1 MRYLNRVFDWITQN
15 IGLCLSIVL
24 VTMTVAIFGPLE
36 IYFTNYEEFWF
47 SVKDIGIVVILL
59 GAGCLIFLVALGLL
73 LKGVGKE
80 LYSSVLFVLGLALY
94 IQGNYV
100 NIDYGVLDGKS
111 IDWSAYPLYAILDT
125 AGWLLLIIVAVGL
138 WVWKRS
144 YFYKVQS
151 IGAMWIIAIQVV
163 TLTILLF
170 TTDMP
175 KMEKSDY
182 YLSNEGIYEVS
193 TNENIIIFVLDAFD
207 DSYFQE
213 IIESET
219 EKYKAVFEDFI
230 HFNNAAAGGWSTKLG
245 MPTIITG
252 EPYLGGESYRDY
264 IVNAFNKDGLYSTL
278 QDQNYD
284 VRIYSSPVFVP
295 NKSTE
300 LVNNQ
305 VATGCEVSSYSQL
318 AKKYFSLT
326 MYKYMPHV
334 LKKYFWIYTGEFEEY
349 QVGNSAEKYTINDSA
364 YFTDLKEEGL
374 TGNDDKNIFRLF
386 HLNGAH
392 APYTLNQYAEAIDGA
407 SSSAICQG
415 KGALYIVENYITR
428 LKEMGVYDKSTI
440 IVMADHGNE
449 TFPTSGSHGIFLIKE
464 KDHRG
469 AYMES
474 DRPVSYFDLHNILMY
489 ELGKSDGELSDIL
502 GNERERLFYKMDV
515 DSGNMRAVEYCI
527 NGNLNY
533 ENILLQTGNIFQ
545 ESEKSKYYEY
555 GTELEF
561 GGNNT
566 IYQYA
571 NKGISYAGG
580 VDGLWTDGK
589 EVEFEFELEKVSKKN
604 LLVTL
609 DIMGINIDNDTRSQK
624 VVIYANGV
632 ECARRILLNGE
643 KLQFIVP
650 QNLIEDDRILILR
663 IELPDAA
670 SPAERNEGDGDT
682 RMLALA
688 LRGLCIAETDQNV
701 ENIEL
706 EPLEHYDFGQE
717 GSIEGYLL
725 DGWYGAETGCRWTS
739 AQAELHWITE
749 IDCDY
754 ELVLQYALSE
764 NTNIYVNDTF
774 MATLDGGESV
784 AKIDIPAE
792 LLHKDGNQVVSF
804 ETPNAI
810 SPKEAGNDDS
820 GDGRVLGICVYALD
834 LRPRE
839 LE

>member
-1 MRYLNRVFDWITQN
+1 
-15 IGLCLSIVL
+15 
-24 VTMTVAIFGPLE
+24 
-36 IYFTNYEEFWF
+36 
-47 SVKDIGIVVILL
+47 
-59 GAGCLIFLVALGLL
+59 
-73 LKGVGKE
+73 
-80 LYSSVLFVLGLALY
+80 
-94 IQGNYV
+94 
-100 NIDYGVLDGKS
+100 
-111 IDWSAYPLYAILDT
+111 
-125 AGWLLLIIVAVGL
+125 
-138 WVWKRS
+138 
-144 YFYKVQS
+144 
-151 IGAMWIIAIQVV
+151 
-163 TLTILLF
+163 
-170 TTDMP
+170 
-175 KMEKSDY
+175 
-182 YLSNEGIYEVS
+182 
-193 TNENIIIFVLDAFD
+193 
-207 DSYFQE
+207 
-213 IIESET
+213 
-219 EKYKAVFEDFI
+219 
-230 HFNNAAAGGWSTKLG
+230 
-245 MPTIITG
+245 
-252 EPYLGGESYRDY
+252 
-264 IVNAFNKDGLYSTL
+264 
-278 QDQNYD
+278 
-284 VRIYSSPVFVP
+284 
-295 NKSTE
+295 
-300 LVNNQ
+300 
-305 VATGCEVSSYSQL
+305 
-318 AKKYFSLT
+318 
-326 MYKYMPHV
+326 
-334 LKKYFWIYTGEFEEY
+334 
-349 QVGNSAEKYTINDSA
+349 
-364 YFTDLKEEGL
+364 
-374 TGNDDKNIFRLF
+374 
-386 HLNGAH
+386 
-392 APYTLNQYAEAIDGA
+392 
-407 SSSAICQG
+407 
-415 KGALYIVENYITR
+415 
-428 LKEMGVYDKSTI
+428 
-440 IVMADHGNE
+440 
-449 TFPTSGSHGIFLIKE
+449 
-464 KDHRG
+464 
-469 AYMES
+469 MES